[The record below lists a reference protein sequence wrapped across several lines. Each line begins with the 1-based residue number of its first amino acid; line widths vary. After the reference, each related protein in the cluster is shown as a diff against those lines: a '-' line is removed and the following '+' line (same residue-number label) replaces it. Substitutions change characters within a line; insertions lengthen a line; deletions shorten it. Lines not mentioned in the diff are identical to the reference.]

1 MATGYATYIKKI
13 NRSLIVSKIIEHEMI
28 SRADLSKLTNLTR
41 ATLSV
46 QAASL
51 LEEGLIVESHQEHHN
66 VGRKPIMLSLNRKA
80 GYALGI
86 DIEYKHILFTISDLL
101 GFPIHSDTVIIKDSD
116 YDSILNLLITQI
128 KTYEDTYSDC
138 QFGIVGVGIAI
149 HGIVANDQSIN
160 YVPQHQWRNKD
171 LKGDLEKIFTMEIS
185 VENNA
190 NLCAFSEKVFKHH
203 HCENLLSI
211 SLYSGIGLGVLING
225 EPLKGFHGFAGE
237 MGHMIIVPNGK
248 RCNCGNLGCWELYAS
263 EKSFFN
269 QLMETLQR
277 DVITYD
283 DIQELVKENDSA
295 TLKLMDQFLNDL
307 AIGLNNIIN
316 LLNPETVVLNSE
328 LLKLFPN
335 ASDKLRSRLTSSISH
350 YKELIISDL
359 GKHAAV
365 MGAYA
370 SVIKKFLEVPDL
382 SIKVNDEQINSI
394 PIHHTEQ
401 YVI

>member
-1 MATGYATYIKKI
+1 
-13 NRSLIVSKIIEHEMI
+13 
-28 SRADLSKLTNLTR
+28 
-41 ATLSV
+41 
-46 QAASL
+46 
-51 LEEGLIVESHQEHHN
+51 
-66 VGRKPIMLSLNRKA
+66 
-80 GYALGI
+80 
-86 DIEYKHILFTISDLL
+86 
-101 GFPIHSDTVIIKDSD
+101 
-116 YDSILNLLITQI
+116 
-128 KTYEDTYSDC
+128 
-138 QFGIVGVGIAI
+138 
-149 HGIVANDQSIN
+149 
-160 YVPQHQWRNKD
+160 
-171 LKGDLEKIFTMEIS
+171 
-185 VENNA
+185 
-190 NLCAFSEKVFKHH
+190 
-203 HCENLLSI
+203 
-211 SLYSGIGLGVLING
+211 
-225 EPLKGFHGFAGE
+225 

-335 ASDKLRSRLTSSISH
+335 AADKLKSRLTSSISH